1 MMKSNRVAV
10 RQLRGQ
16 ITDGSCSI
24 SEEPGV
30 YRWWFPKDLAFKLLT
45 TLKGVDNGAIM
56 KEQIDGNEC
65 WCLYFGIS
73 KDLRQR
79 IKWHVAQRHSASA
92 VRSGFLSTLRKTI
105 SALLQ
110 QDETASEQAVN
121 DVLDQC
127 YWDWCAT
134 PSHDDAKRIETKTL
148 ATGYFPLNV
157 QENKGVDA
165 SIVRQLK
172 QLRKAY
178 KK

>member
-1 MMKSNRVAV
+1 MKFNRSAAGL
-10 RQLRGQ
+10 LRGQ
-16 ITDGSCSI
+16 LADGSCHVAQ
-24 SEEPGV
+24 EPGV
-30 YRWWFPKDLAFKLLT
+30 YRWWFPKEVALRLLSA
-45 TLKGVDNGAIM
+45 LNGVDNGSIM
-56 KEQIDGNEC
+56 KEQIDGKEC

-79 IKWHVAQRHSASA
+79 IKWHVAHHHSASA

-105 SALLQ
+105 SALLH

-157 QENKGVDA
+157 QENKGVNA
-165 SIVRQLK
+165 SIIRQLK